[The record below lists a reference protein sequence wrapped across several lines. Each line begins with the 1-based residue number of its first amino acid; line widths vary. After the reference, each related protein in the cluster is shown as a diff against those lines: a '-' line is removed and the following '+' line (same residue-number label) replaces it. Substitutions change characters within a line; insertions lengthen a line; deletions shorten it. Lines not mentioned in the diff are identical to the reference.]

1 VHWLNSQLVFDR
13 GFFEDPGF
21 FWILEMSQTQIAEQI
36 RHLDFQTLGDE
47 MKRYEKK
54 YNSEYL
60 MPGLPTVIRF
70 DGNSFHT
77 FTKGLTKPFD
87 YELAQTFQ
95 CTVDDLIKELNPD
108 LAYHQSDEIS
118 LFWFNSDANA
128 QLNFDGKVQKW
139 LSVYA
144 AKCSVIFNSY
154 LQGFLPNKFAAR
166 PVFDARVFQFPK
178 WDQAYD
184 YFVWRQWDARKNS
197 VSMAAHSVFNNSE
210 LLHKNTAEKIQML
223 HEVGIN
229 FYDYLECFRQGTF
242 TRKVKRLVAID
253 DHTWSLIPDANKPAS
268 REVMRSSIEVIK
280 EVPKLTSLPVSQ
292 GSFKI
297 FHEGK

>member
-1 VHWLNSQLVFDR
+1 
-13 GFFEDPGF
+13 
-21 FWILEMSQTQIAEQI
+21 MTQTQITEEI
-36 RHLDFQTLGDE
+36 RHLDFNALGDE

-54 YNSEYL
+54 YNSEHL

-70 DGNSFHT
+70 DGNAFHT
-77 FTKGLTKPFD
+77 FTKGLTKPYD
-87 YELAQTFQ
+87 KELAQTFQ

-118 LFWFNSDANA
+118 LLWFNSDPTA

-154 LQGFLPNKFAAR
+154 LQGFLPSKFAAR

-178 WDQAYD
+178 WEQAYD

-197 VSMAAHSVFNNSE
+197 VSMAAHTVFNNSE
-210 LLHKNTAEKIQML
+210 LLHKNTAEKIEML
-223 HEVGIN
+223 RQVGIN
-229 FYDYLECFRQGTF
+229 FHDYPESFRQGTF
-242 TRKVKRLVAID
+242 TKKFKKLVAID

-268 REVMRSSIEVIK
+268 REVIRSAIEVIND
-280 EVPKLTSLPVSQ
+280 VPKLTSLTVSQ
-292 GSFKI
+292 GSFRL
-297 FHEGK
+297 FHAGQ